1 MSDRRPTQ
9 RPAGSAPR
17 RPAPA
22 RPGTSTG
29 RPAPR
34 PANGR
39 RPPARRRRRAS
50 GRFFVVLA
58 VFVLIIVILA
68 VVLLLLKPSDAPQTG
83 QPVSAQQSMAPA
95 QQDATAT
102 QPEQVSGS
110 ALSDMLAD
118 EDSALAGLT
127 SDQQVDVTDLSINPD
142 LAPEW
147 KNVLLLGTDQRAQ
160 GVTSRSDTMIIC
172 SINTQ
177 TGEVKLA
184 SFMRDIAVDLSGIGD
199 YERYNPYRLN
209 AANYFG
215 GPDLAMKTINELC
228 DLNIEDYVMV
238 NFNGFAQVAEAL
250 GGVTMDITQTEMEAI
265 NYYVYTQAMIAQK
278 YGWDESSLPDP
289 TQELTQYGEDVHLNG
304 RQTLAYARI
313 RKIDSDWER
322 TNRQR
327 KVLVALME
335 QLEGANAMQL
345 MQTGLTLLQYLETN
359 LTIDEIVSIAVTVL
373 NSNLENVETMT
384 IPVEGSY
391 VQETRNN
398 QSMFYDVDW
407 ATNTRQLH
415 NFIYY

>member
-1 MSDRRPTQ
+1 M
-9 RPAGSAPR
+9 
-17 RPAPA
+17 
-22 RPGTSTG
+22 
-29 RPAPR
+29 
-34 PANGR
+34 
-39 RPPARRRRRAS
+39 
-50 GRFFVVLA
+50 LA

-209 AANYFG
+209 AATTSAA
-215 GPDLAMKTINELC
+215 PI
-228 DLNIEDYVMV
+228 
-238 NFNGFAQVAEAL
+238 
-250 GGVTMDITQTEMEAI
+250 
-265 NYYVYTQAMIAQK
+265 
-278 YGWDESSLPDP
+278 W
-289 TQELTQYGEDVHLNG
+289 
-304 RQTLAYARI
+304 R
-313 RKIDSDWER
+313 
-322 TNRQR
+322 
-327 KVLVALME
+327 
-335 QLEGANAMQL
+335 
-345 MQTGLTLLQYLETN
+345 
-359 LTIDEIVSIAVTVL
+359 
-373 NSNLENVETMT
+373 
-384 IPVEGSY
+384 
-391 VQETRNN
+391 
-398 QSMFYDVDW
+398 
-407 ATNTRQLH
+407 
-415 NFIYY
+415 